1 MVDLLN
7 GVKTDREKKYASLI
21 IAKGIPEP
29 DIHKYGF
36 AFYSKKVLTG
46 DSTIL

>member
-7 GVKTDREKKYASLI
+7 GVKTDREEKICILI